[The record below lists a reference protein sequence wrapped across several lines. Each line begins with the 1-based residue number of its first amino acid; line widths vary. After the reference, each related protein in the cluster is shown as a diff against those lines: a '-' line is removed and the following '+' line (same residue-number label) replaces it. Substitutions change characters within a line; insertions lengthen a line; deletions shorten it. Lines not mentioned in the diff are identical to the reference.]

1 MKLNIKK
8 WALTPHAVERIEERK
23 ISLKELESILKNPDE
38 IIPQGSKFILM
49 KLFVHRN
56 DNCLAVVVVEKEGRD
71 LWLVITVLINFQKRK

>member
-38 IIPQGSKFILM
+38 IIPQGPKFILM
-49 KLFVHRN
+49 KMFVHRN

-71 LWLVITVLINFQKRK
+71 LWLVITVLVNFQKRK